1 MDPLNQKSLETSK
14 NHFLSVCWEFVFW
27 VFGGFLNDDGLQ
39 LEVSLVGANWCGKP
53 WSCHHFT
60 RLVKHLIG
68 GTKLAKDGPG
78 RELKNHHG
86 QNEFHHLDL
95 GELIFLGSAI
105 LICGRVH
112 FRLMRTNSECWQWG
126 LKNSPSQGVIC
137 FPCKKEGIGRGCKR
151 NQFAP
156 EIKQT
161 PCCTW
166 WFTIFR
172 ICKKITW
179 KTNQSKWPRI
189 CLMIFSL
196 WNGSG
201 QRPSMERSL
210 ILGMG

>member
-1 MDPLNQKSLETSK
+1 MIWEVFSTKETKLKIPWPMDPLNQKSLETSK

-105 LICGRVH
+105 LICGRGALQTHEDQLRV
-112 FRLMRTNSECWQWG
+112 LTMRTEKLPVS
-126 LKNSPSQGVIC
+126 
-137 FPCKKEGIGRGCKR
+137 RGHLLPMQKR
-151 NQFAP
+151 GD
-156 EIKQT
+156 
-161 PCCTW
+161 
-166 WFTIFR
+166 R
-172 ICKKITW
+172 
-179 KTNQSKWPRI
+179 
-189 CLMIFSL
+189 
-196 WNGSG
+196 
-201 QRPSMERSL
+201 
-210 ILGMG
+210 